1 MYPVVK
7 KNKNGLL
14 LVTANERLVPLIDI
28 FSEITHN
35 VQIHQGIYEAI

>member
-14 LVTANERLVPLIDI
+14 LVTANERLVLLIDI